1 MNFPFVLTVCCPI
14 IFLYV
19 FIFVITFD
27 KVYKLRI
34 SSVRNFARAPVTH
47 SVLGKLSTTFCSQTH
62 QSTDI
67 LCSWNCTSSA
77 QITISD
83 KYLMWKDK
91 LSWDKS
97 RRKDNIRNIGRSVA
111 LCFVLS
117 VTNVLCAQ
125 QKFTW
130 IDESV
135 MFYMTEFVQRSWW
148 RPDGGLHMW
157 QTEET
162 ANSNWHL

>member
-19 FIFVITFD
+19 FIFVIIFD

-47 SVLGKLSTTFCSQTH
+47 SVLGKLSTTFCSQTL

-83 KYLMWKDK
+83 KYLM
-91 LSWDKS
+91 
-97 RRKDNIRNIGRSVA
+97 
-111 LCFVLS
+111 
-117 VTNVLCAQ
+117 
-125 QKFTW
+125 
-130 IDESV
+130 
-135 MFYMTEFVQRSWW
+135 
-148 RPDGGLHMW
+148 
-157 QTEET
+157 
-162 ANSNWHL
+162 